1 MFQQLLTCHG
11 QREGHRLLL
20 GSSDGYIMCEHHC
33 CCSPPVVSWLLGL
46 RTILTICLHMP
57 GNGSLV
63 YIHRVPLY
71 NVMWCFAVLLMG
83 LGRVFTP
90 VRTCSQSGR
99 IAGSFTNF
107 SGSSSQRGQDLT
119 AVCRS
124 QSGVTKHQKMFS
136 YRLFLY
142 RHGSLEA
149 IRTVRNKDDLS
160 LKGNHQKNK

>member
-1 MFQQLLTCHG
+1 
-11 QREGHRLLL
+11 
-20 GSSDGYIMCEHHC
+20 
-33 CCSPPVVSWLLGL
+33 
-46 RTILTICLHMP
+46 
-57 GNGSLV
+57 
-63 YIHRVPLY
+63 
-71 NVMWCFAVLLMG
+71 MWCFAVLLMG

-160 LKGNHQKNK
+160 LKGNNQKKKKMFLLILQLHIECTKGPSHLLCVSQKSDPLIKLSGTMLNHRITELSWLEETYI